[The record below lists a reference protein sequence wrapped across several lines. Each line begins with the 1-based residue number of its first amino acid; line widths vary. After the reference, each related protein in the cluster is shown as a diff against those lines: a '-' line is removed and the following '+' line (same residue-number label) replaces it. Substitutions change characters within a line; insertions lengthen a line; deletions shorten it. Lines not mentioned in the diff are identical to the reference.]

1 MNDNTN
7 EEVKIP
13 TMLSLREAAKRTG
26 LSYDYLRKACNRYEI
41 VHVRCGNKILIN
53 LEKLIEHLNEGC
65 SANMEGSSC
74 Q

>member
-41 VHVRCGNKILIN
+41 VHVRCGNKILVN
-53 LEKLIEHLNEGC
+53 LEKLIEHLNNGC
-65 SANMEGSSC
+65 SENGNDNSRY
-74 Q
+74 